1 MKVYRY
7 DFGRDGFYKS
17 PRYDMECGSI
27 ESFNVSSGLGGFIRG
42 KNGNGYI
49 PLIEVNKV
57 MRAGF
62 YLSFRKL
69 SGSEIKKIGSHWRRL
84 NEDI

>member
-1 MKVYRY
+1 MKMYKY
-7 DFGRDGFYKS
+7 NFYQDVFHKTQ
-17 PRYDMECGSI
+17 YVMECSSI
-27 ESFNVSSGLGGFIRG
+27 ELFNVSSGVGGLIRK

-57 MRAGF
+57 RRTGC

-69 SGSEIKKIGSHWRRL
+69 SGSEIKKIGSYCRRL